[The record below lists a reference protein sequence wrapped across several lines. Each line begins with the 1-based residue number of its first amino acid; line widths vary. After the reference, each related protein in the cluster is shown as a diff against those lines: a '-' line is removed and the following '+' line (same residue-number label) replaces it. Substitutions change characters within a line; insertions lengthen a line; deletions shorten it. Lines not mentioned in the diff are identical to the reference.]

1 MEKLI
6 KDIRLLAVISPVV
19 VILLIYFVDINSAT
33 VKSLV
38 AGSVTVICALQFYL
52 LDKLEKENK
61 K

>member
-1 MEKLI
+1 MENLI
-6 KDIRLLAVISPVV
+6 KNIRLLAVISPVV

-38 AGSVTVICALQFYL
+38 AGAVTVICALQFYL